1 MMFIWND
8 EFEKIQW
15 NNECSQSKLYW
26 DHWIKNM
33 SKRKF
38 EQIDQGSIV
47 VYHENKRLI
56 FFIQGNKN
64 VKIIQ
69 CMWLSR

>member
-1 MMFIWND
+1 
-8 EFEKIQW
+8 
-15 NNECSQSKLYW
+15 
-26 DHWIKNM
+26 M

-47 VYHENKRLI
+47 VYHENRLI

-69 CMWLSR
+69 TCM